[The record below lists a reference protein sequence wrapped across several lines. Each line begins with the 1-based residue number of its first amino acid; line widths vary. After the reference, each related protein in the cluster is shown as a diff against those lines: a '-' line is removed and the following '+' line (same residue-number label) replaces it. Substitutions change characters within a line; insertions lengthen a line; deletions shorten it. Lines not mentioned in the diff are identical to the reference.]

1 MHNVFSFDPKAKK
14 EEETK
19 ERVLEVLDYI
29 RAEVEAGNVRELV
42 AATMNEEGECQIHA
56 AAFDYAGAV
65 GLFEIGKHIL
75 ITQQN

>member
-29 RAEVEAGNVRELV
+29 RAEVEAGNVKELV
-42 AATMNEEGECQIHA
+42 ATTMDEHGEAQIHVA
-56 AAFDYAGAV
+56 SFDLAGAV
-65 GLFEIGKHIL
+65 GLYEIGKHIL
-75 ITQQN
+75 MQQQ